1 MIPRPAAPRGA
12 RPTAPLS
19 GLPALLVAPLV
30 ALLLAASPPFVP
42 TARAERADRNK
53 PLQVEADRLE
63 YDDLKQINVFIGN
76 VTLTKGTMMIRGDR
90 VVVRQDAEGYQ
101 YGDAFGKP
109 ATFRQKRDAPGDQWI
124 EGFGQRLEYDGKADQ
139 IRLHNNAGLKR
150 LDGPRVTDEV
160 YGSLIV
166 YDARTEF
173 FTVEG
178 GGAQAASGTNPRGRV
193 RVIIQPR
200 EAGSESR
207 GDAAPAA
214 PARLTPADRI
224 TAPREPQSG
233 AAPGTGA
240 SPGSGAAPG
249 TGAGAAGGTP
259 AAR

>member
-1 MIPRPAAPRGA
+1 MIPRPAALRGA
-12 RPTAPLS
+12 RPTVPLAVLFAAVAAS
-19 GLPALLVAPLV
+19 FLAALPPLV
-30 ALLLAASPPFVP
+30 PS
-42 TARAERADRNK
+42 ARAERADRNK

-76 VTLTKGTMMIRGDR
+76 VTLTKGTMVIRGDR

-109 ATFRQKRDAPGDQWI
+109 ATFRQKREAPGDQWI

-139 IRLHNNAGLKR
+139 IRLHNNAALKR

-160 YGSLIV
+160 YGSLII

-178 GGAQAASGTNPRGRV
+178 GGAQAATGTNPRGRV

-200 EAGSESR
+200 EAGAEGR
-207 GDAAPAA
+207 GDAAPSA
-214 PARLTPADRI
+214 PARLTPSDRI
-224 TAPREPQSG
+224 VTPRDAQ
-233 AAPGTGA
+233 
-240 SPGSGAAPG
+240 
-249 TGAGAAGGTP
+249 AGAAAGAP

>member
-1 MIPRPAAPRGA
+1 MIHRPAALRGA
-12 RPTAPLS
+12 RPTAPLA
-19 GLPALLVAPLV
+19 ALL
-30 ALLLAASPPFVP
+30 ALALAALAPFAP
-42 TARAERADRNK
+42 QARAERADRNK

-109 ATFRQKRDAPGDQWI
+109 ATFRQKREAPGDQWI

-178 GGAQAASGTNPRGRV
+178 GGAQASSGTNPRGRV

-207 GDAAPAA
+207 GDPATPA
-214 PARLTPADRI
+214 PARLTPSDRI
-224 TAPREPQSG
+224 VAPREPQPG
-233 AAPGTGA
+233 AGA
-240 SPGSGAAPG
+240 GA
-249 TGAGAAGGTP
+249 GAGAAGSTP
-259 AAR
+259 ATR